1 MSEETIEQSSR
12 HSIYVQRYAGG
23 LSNDYDPYQ
32 TNIINI
38 VNSFLLA
45 SYDLDFRQFT
55 SRLNNMQR
63 QVELEY
69 SSYFDYVT
77 NDLQEFSASESE
89 WQLEQTAIATEE
101 EQEGLTPI
109 ILSGIW
115 GAVLATPMVFESS
128 NTVITLNELF
138 DSRVASQSKAIRD
151 SINTSKVTNQTL
163 KQAQVAVTGK
173 GGILSGKD
181 KSKNR
186 TTVSTGTRH
195 VAVNSRAEVAK
206 KGEAIGYQWIS
217 VIDSR
222 TSTICRSLSE
232 KLFYFTDK
240 YNPYPPAHPNCRSDV
255 DFIYSRSDPIAK
267 RETYYE
273 FLKKQSVEFQDDVL
287 GPTRGKLFRNGGL
300 TPEQFSALNV
310 DQLFRPITLQEM
322 KEKNPTAFK
331 KAKIDDP

>member
-32 TNIINI
+32 SNIINI
-38 VNSFLLA
+38 VNSFLLS
-45 SYDLDFRQFT
+45 SYDLEYNQFA
-55 SRLNNMQR
+55 SRLNNMQK

-69 SSYFDYVT
+69 ASYFDYVT
-77 NDLQEFSASESE
+77 NDLQDFSASESE
-89 WQLEQTAIATEE
+89 WQSEQTAIATEE
-101 EQEGLTPI
+101 KTELTPI
-109 ILSGIW
+109 ILAGIW
-115 GAVLATPMVFESS
+115 GAVLATPMIFESS
-128 NTVITLNELF
+128 NTVITLSELF
-138 DSRVASQSKAIRD
+138 DSRIASQSKTIKD
-151 SINTSKVTNQTL
+151 SINTSKVTNKTL
-163 KQAQVAVTGK
+163 KQAQSAVTGR

-186 TTVSTGTRH
+186 TTVSTGARH
-195 VAVNSRAEVAK
+195 VAVNSRVEVAK
-206 KGEAIGYQWIS
+206 KGKAIGYQWIS

-222 TSTICRSLSE
+222 TSPICRSLSE

-240 YNPYPPAHPNCRSDV
+240 YKPYPPAHPNCRSDI

-273 FLKKQSVEFQDDVL
+273 FLKKQSVDFQNDVL

-300 TPEQFSALNV
+300 TPKQFSALNV
-310 DQLFRPITLQEM
+310 DQLFRPITLKEM
-322 KEKNPTAFK
+322 KEKNPDAFK